1 MTSCFMFAPINFKL
15 SSPSNILTFSQVWLS
30 AGQPRHSA
38 PSLSPGPS
46 ETWSQPFLLIWR
58 NARIQ
63 QRWLPWDKKR
73 NVNTIKN
80 IILMKYNFKN
90 LTVWVYDIS
99 SMFCLP
105 FSGVVESNF
114 IIKNCFKRNC
124 KILHTFW
131 LYLLIE
137 CFQLLTT
144 TRTLSTNNQN

>member
-1 MTSCFMFAPINFKL
+1 MIIYNFRVLWSRAGALLTGTCPFGATTRPGTRSSIDWRMTRTTLTSWSTLIIITAIKVTSCFMFAPINFKL

-80 IILMKYNFKN
+80 MILMKYNF
-90 LTVWVYDIS
+90 
-99 SMFCLP
+99 
-105 FSGVVESNF
+105 
-114 IIKNCFKRNC
+114 
-124 KILHTFW
+124 
-131 LYLLIE
+131 
-137 CFQLLTT
+137 
-144 TRTLSTNNQN
+144 LSF